1 MPFRI
6 ADLNAFFGAPDG
18 TQLAEISN
26 GGAGSFKI
34 PIAVLSAGRQANN
47 VIVGGVFTV
56 TATTYGDVLVNTNSA
71 VTVQLPVATGRN
83 GVPVSVIGISSAP
96 AITILP
102 GGSDTILGLSSIT
115 IANQYGA
122 FTLWPM
128 TGGWYQK

>member
-6 ADLNAFFGAPDG
+6 IDLNAFNGTPDG
-18 TQLAEISN
+18 TQLAEVSA
-26 GGAGSFKI
+26 GGGGSFKI
-34 PIAVLSAGRQANN
+34 PIAVLSQGRLTNSVIAG
-47 VIVGGVFTV
+47 GTFTV

-71 VTVQLPVATGRN
+71 VTVQLPTAASRS
-83 GVPVSVIGISSAP
+83 GVPVSVIGVSSSP
-96 AITILP
+96 SITILP
-102 GGSDTILGLSSIT
+102 AGGDTIMGLSSLA